1 VTGHDTS
8 QYLQKHYLEKHY
20 LDLIIS
26 HSNPPISRRALEQ
39 KGKVA
44 SRCDAASA
52 EALALSLNVN
62 QLYYSNL
69 RVCCQFLITY

>member
-1 VTGHDTS
+1 M
-8 QYLQKHYLEKHY
+8 
-20 LDLIIS
+20 
-26 HSNPPISRRALEQ
+26 RRALEQ

-62 QLYYSNL
+62 QLFS
-69 RVCCQFLITY
+69 FLFFQSAL